1 VFALGDYARPEGREL
16 PQLARVAEQ
25 QGKYLADA
33 LKRRA
38 AGRPG
43 GPFVWRDLGM
53 GSFLGGGRAVFEST
67 GRGRKRAG
75 FRAYQLWR
83 SAVFTQLVGTR
94 NKALVPLD
102 RLRAYVFGRDLGTF

>member
-1 VFALGDYARPEGREL
+1 
-16 PQLARVAEQ
+16 VAAP

-43 GPFVWRDLGM
+43 GPVVWRDLGM
-53 GSFLGGGRAVFEST
+53 GSFLGGGRAGVEST

-83 SAVFTQLVGTR
+83 SAVFTHPMSPK
-94 NKALVPLD
+94 NKALVPPD
-102 RLRAYVFGRDLGTF
+102 RLRAYVFGRDLGKF